1 MTQQVRLL
9 RHYTLLLE
17 KEMVKIMGKIT
28 RIYKTKGM
36 AQLMGTVVLLLLM
49 VLLLVVLL
57 LVLLAERE
65 GVRSV

>member
-1 MTQQVRLL
+1 M
-9 RHYTLLLE
+9 E